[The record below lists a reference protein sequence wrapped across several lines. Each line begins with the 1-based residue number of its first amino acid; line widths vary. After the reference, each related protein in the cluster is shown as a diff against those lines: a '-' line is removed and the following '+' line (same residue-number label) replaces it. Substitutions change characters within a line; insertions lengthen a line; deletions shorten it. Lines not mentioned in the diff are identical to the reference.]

1 MLIDQYHS
9 ETTAGQIVFTRQQAS
24 DFAKDIADDFNPLH
38 DIDAKKFCVPGDLL
52 FSLVL
57 SRFGINQHMAF
68 SFAGMV
74 NDNTV
79 LNFPAA
85 SSSIDIID
93 NNKKLYM
100 SIERSGDNT
109 VSPPLIDSLTKS
121 YVSFSGKTFPHILIP
136 LLEQQ
141 QVMINPARPMVIY
154 QSMLIALDRLDI
166 DNVEL
171 ALDQERTTLETNG
184 KRGKV
189 CLAFNLLSAGEIIGR
204 GEKHMVLSGLKPLDK
219 SVADA
224 LIDDY
229 NQRKIAYKG

>member
-1 MLIDQYHS
+1 MLIDQYCS
-9 ETTAGQIVFTRQQAS
+9 ETAGQIVFSRQQAS

-57 SRFGINQHMAF
+57 SRYGISQHMAF
-68 SFAGMV
+68 SFSGMV
-74 NDNTV
+74 SDNTA
-79 LNFPAA
+79 LNFPEA
-85 SSSIDIID
+85 STSINITD
-93 NNKKLYM
+93 NNNKPYM
-100 SIERSGDNT
+100 AIERSGDNT
-109 VSPPLIDSLTKS
+109 TNPSLIDSLTAS

-154 QSMLIALDRLDI
+154 ESMLIALDSLDT
-166 DNVEL
+166 DSVEL
-171 ALDQERTTLETNG
+171 ALDQQRTTLETSG

-189 CLAFNLLSAGEIIGR
+189 CLAFNLLSAGKIIGR

-219 SVADA
+219 PAADA
-224 LIDDY
+224 LIADY
-229 NQRKIAYKG
+229 NQRKKAYKS

>member
-1 MLIDQYHS
+1 MLIDQYYS
-9 ETTAGQIVFTRQQAS
+9 ESAGQIVFSRQQAS
-24 DFAKDIADDFNPLH
+24 DFAKNIADDFNPLH

-57 SRFGINQHMAF
+57 SRYGISQHMAF
-68 SFAGMV
+68 TFSGMV
-74 NDNTV
+74 NDTTT
-79 LNFPAA
+79 LNFPEA
-85 SSSIDIID
+85 SSAIALSDD
-93 NNKKLYM
+93 NDKLYM

-109 VSPPLIDSLTKS
+109 NNSALIDSLTQS

-141 QVMINPARPMVIY
+141 DVMINPARPMVIY
-154 QSMLIALDRLDI
+154 ESMLIDLDRLDI
-166 DNVEL
+166 DAVEL

-189 CLAFNLLSAGEIIGR
+189 CLAFNLLSDGEIIGR

-219 SVADA
+219 PTADA
-224 LIDDY
+224 LIADY
-229 NQRKIAYKG
+229 SQRKADYKG